1 VSASA
6 LDEHG
11 KGQAGAEE
19 RATILLIE
27 DDDGWAELVRELLAR
42 DRSAPVFTIAHVER
56 FDAAL
61 AHLRTEEPAC
71 ILLDLTLPDRDGLTG
86 LRDLQEAVPQVP
98 VVVLSGL
105 DDQAVAI
112 EAVKLGAQ
120 DYLVKHHTDGHLLT
134 RAVRYAIERKQA
146 EVTLAHQSL
155 HDALTGLPN
164 RALFLDRLEVALARA
179 RREGGTTAVLF
190 VDLDRFKTVNDSLGH
205 VTGDELLVE
214 VARRLEHA
222 VRPSDTIA
230 RFGADEFLVLCG
242 DVSEEPEVVSIAERI
257 HAAFSEPFELAGVNL
272 YFSASMG
279 VALSRD
285 GAGEAAELVRAADA
299 AMDRSKQR
307 GSPIEFSSE
316 GLRERALRR
325 LRLEAE
331 LHEALEQDQLR
342 VLFQPEVRL
351 GDGHLYGFEALVRWE
366 HPTRGMIGPDE
377 FIPVAE
383 DAGLI
388 NRLGFFVLREACR
401 QLKQMEHGTER
412 EGPVVSVNVSPRQL
426 GQPGFA
432 MGVADVLRREGVPP
446 QRICL
451 EITETAVTGELG
463 RAGGVLR
470 QLRDIGVSVSVDDFG
485 TGYTSLQALDRWP
498 VDMLKIDRSF
508 VERLATDPRSRRIAW
523 GIIGLGHAFGLSV
536 VAEGVETADQLQEL
550 RALGC
555 DVGQGYLFA
564 PPQTGERARKIL
576 LQGFEDRVQ
585 PDFYLRMLED

>member
-11 KGQAGAEE
+11 HGEADADQ
-19 RATILLIE
+19 RARILLIE
-27 DDDGWAELVRELLAR
+27 DDEGWAELVRELLAR
-42 DRSAPVFTIAHVER
+42 DHAFPAFSVTHVER
-56 FDAAL
+56 FAAAL
-61 AHLRTEEPAC
+61 AHMRTEEPAC
-71 ILLDLTLPDRDGLTG
+71 ILLDLTLPDREGLAG
-86 LRDLQEAVPQVP
+86 LRDLQEAVPHVP
-98 VVVLSGL
+98 IVVLSGL

-112 EAVKLGAQ
+112 DAVKLGAQ

-146 EVTLAHQSL
+146 EATLAHQSL

-164 RALFLDRLEVALARA
+164 RALFLDRLDVMLARA

-205 VTGDELLVE
+205 ATGDELLIE
-214 VARRLEHA
+214 VARRLERA
-222 VRPSDTIA
+222 VRPSDTVA
-230 RFGADEFLVLCG
+230 RFGADEFLVLC
-242 DVSEEPEVVSIAERI
+242 DAVSEEPEVVSIAERI
-257 HAAFSEPFELAGVNL
+257 HAAFSDPFELAGVNL

-299 AMDRSKQR
+299 AMDRSKER

-331 LHEALEQDQLR
+331 LHEALERGQLR
-342 VLFQPEVRL
+342 VLFQPEVQL
-351 GDGHLYGFEALVRWE
+351 GNGHLYGFEALVRWE
-366 HPTRGMIGPDE
+366 HPTRGTIGPDE

-383 DAGLI
+383 DAGMI
-388 NRLGFFVLREACR
+388 NRLGFFVLGEACR
-401 QLKQMEHGTER
+401 QLKQMENGTDPK
-412 EGPVVSVNVSPRQL
+412 GPIVSVNVSPRQL
-426 GQPGFA
+426 GHPGFA

-446 QRICL
+446 RRICL
-451 EITETAVTGELG
+451 ETAVTGELG

-470 QLRDIGVSVSVDDFG
+470 QLRDIGVTVSVDDFG

-508 VERLATDPRSRRIAW
+508 IERLATDPRSRRIAW

-564 PPQTGERARKIL
+564 PPQTGERARKIP

>member
-1 VSASA
+1 MSAS
-6 LDEHG
+6 LVENGH
-11 KGQAGAEE
+11 AGGPDGDRREL
-19 RATILLIE
+19 LLIE
-27 DDDGWAELVRELLAR
+27 DDDAWAELVSELLMQ
-42 DRSAPVFTIAHVER
+42 DRSLPVLSMTHVER
-56 FDAAL
+56 FADAI
-61 AHLRTEEPAC
+61 AHLESGETAC
-71 ILLDLTLPDRDGLTG
+71 ILLDLTLPDRDGLAA
-86 LRDLQEAVPQVP
+86 LLELQELAPDVP
-98 VVVLSGL
+98 VVVLSGH
-105 DDQAVAI
+105 DDQGLAI
-112 EAVKLGAQ
+112 EAVKSGAQ

-146 EVTLAHQSL
+146 EVTLTHQAL

-164 RALFLDRLEVALARA
+164 RALFLDRLDVVLARA
-179 RREGGTTAVLF
+179 RRDRGTTAVLF
-190 VDLDRFKTVNDSLGH
+190 IDIDRFKTVNGSLGH
-205 VTGDELLVE
+205 AAGDELLRE
-214 VARRLEHA
+214 VAGRLERA
-222 VRPSDTIA
+222 VRPSDTVA
-230 RFGADEFLVLCG
+230 RFGSDEFLVLC
-242 DVSEEPEVVSIAERI
+242 DAVSEENEVVSIAERI
-257 HAAFSEPFELAGVNL
+257 HAAFSEPFELSGVNL

-299 AMDRSKQR
+299 AMVRSRER

-331 LHEALEQDQLR
+331 LHEALEQGQLR

-351 GDGHLYGFEALVRWE
+351 GDGGVYGLEALVRWD
-366 HPTRGMIGPDE
+366 HPERGLIGPDE

-388 NRLGFFVLREACR
+388 NRVGLWVLEEACR
-401 QLKQMEHGTER
+401 QLLRMPDGR
-412 EGPVVSVNVSPRQL
+412 SPDGPVVSVNVSPRQL
-426 GQPGFA
+426 QQPGLA
-432 MGVADVLRREGVPP
+432 EGITAVLERHGVAP

-470 QLRDIGVSVSVDDFG
+470 QLRDIGVTVSVDDFG

-508 VERLATDPRSRRIAW
+508 VERLASDPRSRRIAW

-536 VAEGVETADQLQEL
+536 VAEGVETAQQLQEL

-555 DVGQGYLFA
+555 DVGQGYLFS
-564 PPQTGERARKIL
+564 PPQTGDRARKIL
-576 LQGFEDRVQ
+576 SQGFEDRVE